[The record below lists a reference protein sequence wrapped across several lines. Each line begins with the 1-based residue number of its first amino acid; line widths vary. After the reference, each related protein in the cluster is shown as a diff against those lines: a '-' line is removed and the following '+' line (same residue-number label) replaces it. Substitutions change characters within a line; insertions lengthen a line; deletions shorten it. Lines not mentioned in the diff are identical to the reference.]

1 MNLLWCIC
9 LVTSIYANKAYST
22 VVGVH
27 VDAPAEVSDS
37 IFVRF
42 IHDFQTSPD
51 ALFDWALYGTGTQD
65 DQEKN
70 TFLLEYKETVY
81 IPEENYGRI
90 TTDIIVPGFTRIKDI
105 KFEGDVID
113 EKRPIVYNPGL
124 CVDSLKI
131 NNVPGFNRHFNIDVT
146 YSGKLI
152 EHGWGNIYIIPIDT
166 THSAF
171 LMDINIKYGWFFNLF
186 INMKTYRNSVEWRV
200 NRYMNNLK
208 RVAEEMYAEE
218 IKKGK

>member
-9 LVTSIYANKAYST
+9 LVTSIYSNKAYST
-22 VVGVH
+22 VVGVP

-113 EKRPIVYNPGL
+113 EKRPVVYNPGL

-152 EHGWGNIYIIPIDT
+152 EHGWGNLYIIPIDT

>member
-9 LVTSIYANKAYST
+9 LVTSIYANKSYST
-22 VVGVH
+22 VVGVP

-152 EHGWGNIYIIPIDT
+152 EHGWGNLYIIPIDT

-171 LMDINIKYGWFFNLF
+171 LFDINIKYGWFFNLF